1 MVYDEDDISPK
12 SQMITLF
19 LLIFF
24 GPLGAHRFYVGKI
37 LTGIFYLIVGST
49 TIIFKILGFKW
60 ELIAIVAF
68 IFINAMDLYALYSD
82 SFTDSKGRLVI
93 GKSKHLVYDS
103 LEEREKIIFTEK
115 LNTFML
121 VLAGI
126 AFYILLAF
134 VF

>member
-37 LTGIFYLIVGST
+37 LTGIFYLIAGST
-49 TIIFKILGFKW
+49 TIILKVLGFKW
-60 ELIAIVAF
+60 ELIAIVIL
-68 IFINAMDLYALYSD
+68 IFIIAMDLYALYSD

-93 GKSKHLVYDS
+93 GKSKNPVYNS
-103 LEEREKIIFTEK
+103 LKEREKIIFTEK
-115 LNTFML
+115 LNKLML

-126 AFYILLAF
+126 AFYILLIF

>member
-24 GPLGAHRFYVGKI
+24 GPLGAHRFYVHKFV
-37 LTGIFYLIVGST
+37 TGAFYLVAGST
-49 TIIFKILGFKW
+49 TIVFKIFGLRW
-60 ELIAIVAF
+60 ELIAKVLI
-68 IFINAMDLYALYSD
+68 IFINALDWYALYSD

-134 VF
+134 AF

>member
-93 GKSKHLVYDS
+93 GESKNPVYNS
-103 LEEREKIIFTEK
+103 LKEREKIIFTEK
-115 LNTFML
+115 LNKLML

-126 AFYILLAF
+126 AFYILLIF

>member
-37 LTGIFYLIVGST
+37 LTGIFYLIAGST
-49 TIIFKILGFKW
+49 TIILKVLEFKW
-60 ELIAIVAF
+60 ELIAIVVL
-68 IFINAMDLYALYSD
+68 IFIIAMDLYALYSD

-93 GKSKHLVYDS
+93 GKSKNPVYNS
-103 LEEREKIIFTEK
+103 LKEREKIIFTEK
-115 LNTFML
+115 LNKLML

-126 AFYILLAF
+126 AFYILLIF

>member
-1 MVYDEDDISPK
+1 MTYDEDDISPK

-37 LTGIFYLIVGST
+37 LTGIFYLIAGST
-49 TIIFKILGFKW
+49 TIILKVLGFKW
-60 ELIAIVAF
+60 ELIAIVIL
-68 IFINAMDLYALYSD
+68 IFIIAMDLYALYSD

-93 GKSKHLVYDS
+93 GKSKNPVYNS
-103 LEEREKIIFTEK
+103 LKEREKIIFTEK
-115 LNTFML
+115 LNKLML

-126 AFYILLAF
+126 AFYILLIF

>member
-24 GPLGAHRFYVGKI
+24 GGFGAHRFYVGKI
-37 LTGIFYLIVGST
+37 LTGIFYLIAGST
-49 TIIFKILGFKW
+49 TIILKVLEFKW
-60 ELIAIVAF
+60 ELIAIVVL
-68 IFINAMDLYALYSD
+68 IFIIAMDLYALYSD

-93 GKSKHLVYDS
+93 GKSKNPVYNS
-103 LEEREKIIFTEK
+103 LKEREKIIFTEK
-115 LNTFML
+115 LNKLML

-126 AFYILLAF
+126 AFYILLIF

>member
-37 LTGIFYLIVGST
+37 LTGIFYLIAGST
-49 TIIFKILGFKW
+49 TIILKVLGFKW
-60 ELIAIVAF
+60 ELIAIVVL
-68 IFINAMDLYALYSD
+68 IFIIAMDLYALYSD

-93 GKSKHLVYDS
+93 GKSKNPVYNS
-103 LEEREKIIFTEK
+103 LKEREKIIFTEK
-115 LNTFML
+115 LNKLML

-126 AFYILLAF
+126 AFYILLIF